1 MWHFASPVHPH
12 GMIYLYIGNFMYIF
26 TFVSGETDILKKQ
39 YYILECKDV
48 LSGTNSPRFWRNC
61 NHHLF
66 KWRQWFPV
74 KKHQQISATA
84 HNLRTS
90 GMLQQQLLSEF
101 MFGGICS
108 YISFIHVLRV
118 SYNFGSCV

>member
-1 MWHFASPVHPH
+1 MFCLVQIHQGF
-12 GMIYLYIGNFMYIF
+12 
-26 TFVSGETDILKKQ
+26 GETATTIFL
-39 YYILECKDV
+39 
-48 LSGTNSPRFWRNC
+48 R
-61 NHHLF
+61 
-66 KWRQWFPV
+66 WRQWFPV